1 MFNRGL
7 IMAKKDLVEYY
18 LQIQDQY
25 FTMLSDFKELNED
38 VRNGL
43 VEQSIVDNLKND
55 LELVRMNYE
64 RLSYELFLLNQPQ
77 KKDKKEGDYK
87 RNKQWYDYLKGSSK
101 EAILNENADALAD
114 FKKYVKEI
122 RDGVEQPIK

>member
-1 MFNRGL
+1 
-7 IMAKKDLVEYY
+7 MAKKDLIEYY
-18 LQIQDQY
+18 LQVQDQY

-43 VEQSIVDNLKND
+43 VEQSIVDNVKVD
-55 LELVRMNYE
+55 LEIVKTNYE

-87 RNKQWYDYLKGSSK
+87 RNKEWYDYLKGASK
-101 EAILNENADALAD
+101 EAILDENADALAD
-114 FKKYVKEI
+114 FKKYVMEI
-122 RDGVEQPIK
+122 KNNGNQ